1 MSVARKIAR
10 NTALLMIAS
19 LFTNIM
25 ALLWTIY
32 TARYLGAADFGILS
46 TALALTGIF
55 SVLADLGLSTY
66 ATREVARDNEKT
78 RKFLGN
84 IALIKCF
91 LALITVSLLYIT
103 VLFKESN
110 PQSGIVIMI
119 IGGYMLFTSFT
130 ALFNAIF
137 QGHQK
142 MEYQTIGNIINS
154 SLLLFG
160 ILLAIY
166 LKGDVI
172 SISLAY
178 LMASIITLI
187 YSAGVTF
194 WKFTRPTLE
203 YDRKFWKKSITLAL
217 PFGITGVFA
226 TIYFSIDTVM
236 LSQIQGNAAVGLYNA
251 PYKLIF
257 AMLSFYNVYM
267 LALFPAMAKFF
278 KGSSESLKLTYTR
291 SYKYMLI
298 LSLPIAVGTTM
309 LAQEIILFI
318 YGAEYLPAVAALQIL
333 IWSIV
338 FMFVNGLSANLLGSI
353 DKQMTVTKITGIGAL
368 VNIGINLAIIP
379 TLSFYGASIAT
390 VFTEF
395 LIMILFTR
403 VVSKTEFSVGST
415 IFSDLWRILIPNL
428 IMLGVL
434 VYLEV
439 PLLVM
444 IPICGVV
451 YVAGILLTKAIDE
464 QDISI
469 IKSLIGK
476 NKS

>member
-32 TARYLGAADFGILS
+32 TARYLGTAGFGTLS
-46 TALALTGIF
+46 AALALTGIF
-55 SVLADLGLSTY
+55 SVLADLGMSTY

-78 RKFLGN
+78 RKLLGN

-91 LALITVSLLYIT
+91 LAVITVSLLYIT
-103 VLFKESN
+103 VLFKEIP
-110 PQSGIVIMI
+110 PQSVSVFMI

-142 MEYQTIGNIINS
+142 MEFQTIGNIINS
-154 SLLLFG
+154 SLLLSG

-166 LKGDVI
+166 LKGDI
-172 SISLAY
+172 IAISLAY
-178 LMASIITLI
+178 LVASIITLI
-187 YSAGVTF
+187 YSVVVTS
-194 WKFTRPTLE
+194 WKFTRPSLE
-203 YDRKFWKKSITLAL
+203 YDKKFWKNTIISAL
-217 PFGITGVFA
+217 PFGIAGIFT
-226 TIYFSIDTVM
+226 TIYFWIDSVM
-236 LSQIQGNAAVGLYNA
+236 LSFMQGDVAVGLYNA
-251 PYKLIF
+251 PYKLLF
-257 AMLSFYNVYM
+257 VMLSFYSVYM
-267 LALFPAMAKFF
+267 LALFPAMAQFY

-298 LSLPIAVGTTM
+298 ISLPIAVGTTM
-309 LAQEIILFI
+309 LAQEIILVI

-338 FMFVNGLSANLLGSI
+338 FMFVNGLSSNLLGSI
-353 DKQMTVTKITGIGAL
+353 DKQLTVTKITGIGAL

-379 TLSFYGASIAT
+379 ILSFYGASIAT

-395 LIMILFTR
+395 FIMILFTR

-469 IKSLIGK
+469 IKSIIGK